1 MELTLRRNKRANA
14 IIMVVV
20 IVNVN
25 LYSTIVT
32 KSLMRWAR

>member
-1 MELTLRRNKRANA
+1 
-14 IIMVVV
+14 MVM
-20 IVNVN
+20 VNVN